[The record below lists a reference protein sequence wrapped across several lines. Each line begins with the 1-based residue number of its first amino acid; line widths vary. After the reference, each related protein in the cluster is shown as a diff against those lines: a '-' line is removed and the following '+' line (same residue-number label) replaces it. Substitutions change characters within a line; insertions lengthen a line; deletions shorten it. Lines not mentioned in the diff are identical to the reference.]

1 MTQKIKTFL
10 MFDGDCEQAMNF
22 YVSLFRDAA
31 VASIRR
37 YGPGE
42 AGAEGSVMQ
51 ASFVVQGQ
59 TFMCV
64 DSPVKHDFT
73 FTPAMSLFVDC
84 ADEAEIDELFSK
96 LSNGGQILMPLDK
109 YPFSRKFGWLS
120 DKFGVS
126 WQLNLPNG

>member
-10 MFDGDCEQAMNF
+10 MFDGDCEQAMNL